1 MCVHRDQLILGIG
14 VGVNRTE
21 WCVGGG
27 LIEILSSKIIKR
39 KVSLCDTWTFTF
51 LLMNE
56 YKFDKLSDRV
66 VDNTKS
72 NIHFLTYVIIKINV
86 FI

>member
-1 MCVHRDQLILGIG
+1 LILGIG

-51 LLMNE
+51 LSMNE

>member
-51 LLMNE
+51 LSMNE